1 MVADPCFTAE
11 RYGSHLNGQFDGGRS
26 VIRCGLPYRAGME
39 PNIAAVGALISDPA
53 RARILWALADG
64 RGLPAGELA
73 RQAGV
78 TPQTASSHLKMLTLR
93 GFELVIPQGDH
104 LYYRLMNSR
113 VARLLE
119 SMATFAPE
127 MPPATPSRCNPEM
140 RHARS
145 CYHHLAG
152 RLAVV
157 VTKAFVDRSWLVE
170 DDLTYHLTAKGETG
184 FTNLGIDLPSLK
196 RSGEVLARPC
206 LDWSERRNHLAG
218 ALGRAVFDCFFEQQW
233 VRRVACSR
241 VLQLTEPGR
250 QELRRHL
257 GLELNDV

>member
-1 MVADPCFTAE
+1 
-11 RYGSHLNGQFDGGRS
+11 
-26 VIRCGLPYRAGME
+26 ME

-53 RARILWALADG
+53 RAQILWALADG

-78 TPQTASSHLKMLTLR
+78 TPQTASSHLKLLTER
-93 GFELVIPQGDH
+93 GFVFVIPQGRH
-104 LYYRLMNSR
+104 QYYRLANSR

-119 SMATFAPE
+119 SMAAFAPE
-127 MPPATPSRCNPEM
+127 MPPAAPTRCEPEM
-140 RHARS
+140 RQARS

-152 RLAVV
+152 HLAVA
-157 VTKAFVDRSWLVE
+157 TTQAFVDRAWLVE
-170 DDLTYHLTAKGETG
+170 NELAYHLTPKGETG
-184 FTNLGIDLPSLK
+184 FTALGIDLPRLK

-233 VRRVACSR
+233 IRRVASSR
-241 VLQLTEPGR
+241 VLQLTDLGR
-250 QELRRHL
+250 QELRQHL
-257 GLELNDV
+257 GIELDDR